1 MTYKSVFFG
10 SIGTIIE
17 TSELQRES
25 FNEAFKEAGLD
36 WYWDQEDYKSLLK
49 QSGGTKRIEDF
60 AEKNNTTVQA
70 QKIRERKTE
79 IFNQK
84 LLTEKLMPREDIID
98 VIEYAKNNQLKLGFV
113 TSTTKNNIDSVF
125 LSTEKYLSKK
135 DFNYIGNNNIGKN
148 IKTKLEVYKHCLKK
162 LKLKNYECIA
172 IEDTEISMKSAN
184 KAKIKCIAFPGNFH
198 TDSKFKNS
206 LVRVRKLKI
215 NLIKKL

>member
-1 MTYKSVFFG
+1 MTYKSLFFG

-84 LLTEKLMPREDIID
+84 LLTEKLIQREGIID
-98 VIEYAKNNQLKLGFV
+98 VIEYAKNNQLK
-113 TSTTKNNIDSVF
+113 
-125 LSTEKYLSKK
+125 
-135 DFNYIGNNNIGKN
+135 
-148 IKTKLEVYKHCLKK
+148 
-162 LKLKNYECIA
+162 
-172 IEDTEISMKSAN
+172 
-184 KAKIKCIAFPGNFH
+184 
-198 TDSKFKNS
+198 
-206 LVRVRKLKI
+206 
-215 NLIKKL
+215 

>member
-84 LLTEKLMPREDIID
+84 LSTAKLMPREGKID
-98 VIEYAKNNQLKLGFV
+98 VIEFAKNNQLKLGFV
-113 TSTTKNNIDSVF
+113 TSTTKDNINSIF
-125 LSTEKYLSKK
+125 LA
-135 DFNYIGNNNIGKN
+135 
-148 IKTKLEVYKHCLKK
+148 
-162 LKLKNYECIA
+162 LKNYFTKEDFDFVGNNTMVQNHKPHSDIYIEAIKRLNVEPKECIA
-172 IEDTEISMKSAN
+172 IEDSRASALSAHN
-184 KAKIKCIAFPGNFH
+184 AKVSCIAFPGSFHEEDNF
-198 TDSKFKNS
+198 DFCSKIM
-206 LVRVRKLKI
+206 LKLDTSI
-215 NLIKKL
+215 FN

>member
-84 LLTEKLMPREDIID
+84 LSTAKLMPREGIID
-98 VIEYAKNNQLKLGFV
+98 VIEFAKNNQLKLGFV
-113 TSTTKNNIDSVF
+113 TSTTKDNINSIF
-125 LSTEKYLSKK
+125 LA
-135 DFNYIGNNNIGKN
+135 
-148 IKTKLEVYKHCLKK
+148 
-162 LKLKNYECIA
+162 LKNYFTEDDFDFVGNNTMVQNHKPQSDIYIEAIKRLNVEPKECIA
-172 IEDTEISMKSAN
+172 IEDSRASALSAHN
-184 KAKIKCIAFPGNFH
+184 AKVSCIAFPGSFHEEDNF
-198 TDSKFKNS
+198 DFCSKIM
-206 LVRVRKLKI
+206 LKLDTSI
-215 NLIKKL
+215 FN